1 MKKYITYTFFLITLA
16 QASYAQDNT
25 KIEEAKKRLL
35 ELRTQ
40 KAQIEQEMQEIQK
53 ADKVII
59 TEIKDGK
66 MVRTVQ
72 LKEPSIGPIISE
84 KPQDIE
90 VDMPKLKKPRRDRS
104 KTRTEG
110 VDVKIEEPIAEIEI
124 KEPEAEIKV
133 KTPKIRKPKRERR
146 NKRTEDIDVTIGE
159 PEMETPEITIE
170 EPVVEEPIVEVEEPE
185 AEIKVKTPKIRKPKR
200 ERRNKRTEDIDVTI
214 GEPEMETPEITIEEP
229 IAEIKVKTPKIRK
242 PKRERRNK
250 RTEDIDITIE
260 EPEMETPPEIT
271 IEEPVV
277 EVEVEEIEE
286 PEAKVKVKKPR
297 LRRSKRERRNKR
309 TEDIDVTIGESTSIE
324 AQIEEIE
331 EMPEIEIEVDS
342 ALEENTGEPEVEISI
357 DAEETPELEIE
368 AEIPQIG
375 EVRPTKRKAKRPKR
389 ERRNKRTKDIEVS
402 IEELEVE
409 TPAITIDEP
418 TVEVEMEELEAKVK
432 TKKPKRQRRNRTRT
446 EDIKISI
453 GEPEMNIE
461 EPSVGIVIGEIE
473 PMEMPDEAPPIIEVS
488 EEEETKKIAIKTPKP
503 APGKPTLEI
512 DVVEMPNTNTATTN
526 TSSIVLNDEA
536 ALAMIDIL
544 TATPPA
550 SVPPEVTFYDEKLK
564 LIVGEMAALS
574 ERSALQTSNI
584 ERINSKLR
592 TIESQFI
599 EFEDMK
605 SEPATARYMNFMQ
618 MNIDV
623 LQNATGSPD
632 DNSPT
637 GMLMEAEPVEHQLHE
652 IFFDIDS
659 DHLSDQFHSELKSL
673 ANIVKSSNKFLVIEA
688 PDVSEDAPFARR
700 AIERNRVNNIRDFLI
715 ELGTPSA
722 RIRST
727 YMGDDIK
734 SLPQE
739 SVVKIQIFQ

>member
-72 LKEPSIGPIISE
+72 LKESSIEPIISE

-159 PEMETPEITIE
+159 PEIEAPEITIE

-185 AEIKVKTPKIRKPKR
+185 PEIKVKTPKIRKPKR

-214 GEPEMETPEITIEEP
+214 E
-229 IAEIKVKTPKIRK
+229 
-242 PKRERRNK
+242 
-250 RTEDIDITIE
+250 
-260 EPEMETPPEIT
+260 
-271 IEEPVV
+271 
-277 EVEVEEIEE
+277 
-286 PEAKVKVKKPR
+286 
-297 LRRSKRERRNKR
+297 
-309 TEDIDVTIGESTSIE
+309 ESTSIE

-402 IEELEVE
+402 IEESEVE

-418 TVEVEMEELEAKVK
+418 TVEVEIEEPEAKVK

-446 EDIKISI
+446 EDIEISI

-473 PMEMPDEAPPIIEVS
+473 PMEMPDEAPPIIEIS

-503 APGKPTLEI
+503 SPGKPTLEI

-722 RIRST
+722 RIRSI